1 MGLVKKEDVE
11 SMMSDITHLNPDTKI
26 PYTGCTEVEPVLE
39 VHQKYGIIK
48 DQKKVL
54 PVVNDTGEINEFW
67 TQSQIVQIWN
77 RLPSIKNW
85 SPAQIQIKKK
95 QDQLP
100 LEPDYYKADIHNQEP
115 AALRDLKE
123 KLKGITVRQNL
134 NDPVKINIKNSTTD
148 PEKDHLSDNI
158 IATVALETLPIPMM
172 ALDTKGS
179 LLFYNQEWKDIELQ
193 NPEFNHQ
200 VIMNRAR
207 DIMAKLAF
215 EGKLSKDSVIK
226 LESKSHNLMTEM
238 KSLQKYSQGKS
249 QVFGYLFWIIPQST
263 ERLNAP
269 IVQPHSQPKKIK
281 PADHHLTEIEDYYGK
296 TLRDILLE
304 KEKKVLLWAMKES
317 DGNQTNAAMLAG
329 IPRQTFA
336 YRYNKLIA
344 KENLK
349 TTRRKSE
356 K

>member
-26 PYTGCTEVEPVLE
+26 PFTSCTEVEPVLE

-54 PVVNDTGEINEFW
+54 PVVNDAGEINEFW
-67 TQSQIVQIWN
+67 TQTQIVQIWN

-85 SPAQIQIKKK
+85 SPAKIQIKKK

-123 KLKGITVRQNL
+123 KLKGITVRQNP
-134 NDPVKINIKNSTTD
+134 NDPVKINITNSNAS
-148 PEKDHLSDNI
+148 PEKDHLSDNS

-179 LLFYNQEWKDIELQ
+179 LLFFNQEWKDIELQ

-226 LESKSHNLMTEM
+226 LESKSHNLITEM
-238 KSLQKYSQGKS
+238 KSLQKHSQGKS
-249 QVFGYLFWIIPQST
+249 QVFGYLFWIIPPSSET
-263 ERLNAP
+263 LNAP
-269 IVQPHSQPKKIK
+269 IIQPHSQPEKKK
-281 PADHHLTEIEDYYGK
+281 PADRHLAEVEDYYGK

-349 TTRRKSE
+349 ITKRKSV